1 MGEKT
6 ITKAKVLKFFWVTDS
21 FEKNGLKPW
30 TLLLP
35 VSHFGSAS
43 RKPRQS
49 SVGGENEVRH

>member
-30 TLLLP
+30 TLFSDKHTDKNFINNSNTKVFPWALD
-35 VSHFGSAS
+35 
-43 RKPRQS
+43 
-49 SVGGENEVRH
+49 